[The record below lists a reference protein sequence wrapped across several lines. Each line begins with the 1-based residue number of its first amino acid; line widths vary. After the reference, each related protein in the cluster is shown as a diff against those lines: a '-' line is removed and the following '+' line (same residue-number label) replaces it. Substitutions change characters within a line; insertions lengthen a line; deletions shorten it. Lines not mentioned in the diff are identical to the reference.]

1 MQRIRDKN
9 FDRWMFGYL
18 RDLFDKGIRRKQ
30 RRGKRIRHVL
40 FTLCDHYEPLWAG
53 PHGKADFEVGL
64 RRVERWHAAY
74 PKLAEQFRDSDGVT
88 PQHTFFFPAEE
99 YEHRFFDRLD
109 DLVRRDY
116 GEVELHLHH
125 SNDTEESL
133 ERTIRSAL
141 NLYGQR
147 GHFARTADGQMH
159 YGFIHGNWAL
169 ANGRPDGQSC
179 GVDAE
184 LPLLFRTGC
193 YADFTF
199 PSCPDITQPNI
210 VNQIYWPTGDLSR
223 KRSYES
229 GRQARVGESFDDRL
243 LIITGPFVVGFRG
256 DTLQPRLEYGAILGN
271 DPVTKYRVQHWVKAG
286 VHILGQQDWLF
297 IKVYTHGAQDTQ
309 ADALLGDGGR
319 QLHEQLQLL
328 NDGVE
333 SCLHYVTAREM
344 FNIARAAIDGKTGN
358 PRDYRDYLL
367 PRPPLRTKG
376 SQ

>member
-9 FDRWMFGYL
+9 VDRWMFGYL

-30 RRGKRIRHVL
+30 RRGDRVRHVL
-40 FTLCDHYEPLWAG
+40 FALCDHYEPLWAG

-74 PKLAEQFRDSDGVT
+74 PKLAEQFRDSDGVA

-99 YEHRFFDRLD
+99 YEHRFFDHLD

-141 NLYGQR
+141 ELYGRR
-147 GHFARTADGQMH
+147 GHFARTAEGQMH

-243 LIITGPFVVGFRG
+243 LIITGPLVVGFRG

-271 DPVTKYRVQHWVKAG
+271 DPVTKYRVRHWVKAG
-286 VHILGQQDWLF
+286 VHVLGQPDWLF
-297 IKVYTHGAQDTQ
+297 IKVYTHGAQDNQ
-309 ADALLGDGGR
+309 ANALLGDGGR

-367 PRPPLRTKG
+367 PRPPVRTKR

>member
-9 FDRWMFGYL
+9 FDRWIIGYL
-18 RDLFDKGIRRKQ
+18 RDLFDKGIRRK
-30 RRGKRIRHVL
+30 RRRDKRVRHVL
-40 FTLCDHYEPLWAG
+40 FALCDHYEPLWAG
-53 PHGKADFEVGL
+53 AHGKADFEVGL
-64 RRVERWHAAY
+64 RRVERWHAGY
-74 PKLAEQFRDSDGVT
+74 PKLADQFRDSDGVA

-99 YEHRFFDRLD
+99 YEDRFFDHLD
-109 DLVRRDY
+109 DLVRHDY

-133 ERTIRSAL
+133 EQAIRSAL
-141 NLYGQR
+141 ELYGRR
-147 GHFARTADGQMH
+147 GHFARSADGRMH

-169 ANGRPDGQSC
+169 ANGRPDGQNC

-199 PSCPDITQPNI
+199 PSCPDVTQPNI
-210 VNQIYWPTGDLSR
+210 VNQIYWPIGDLAR

-243 LIITGPFVVGFRG
+243 LIITGPFAVGFRG
-256 DTLQPRLEYGAILGN
+256 NTLQPRLEYGAILRN
-271 DPVTKYRVQHWVKAG
+271 DPVTKYRVKHWVKAG
-286 VHILGQQDWLF
+286 IHVLGQQDWLF
-297 IKVYTHGAQDTQ
+297 IKVYTHGAQDAQ

-319 QLHEQLQLL
+319 QLHENLQLL

-367 PRPPLRTKG
+367 PRPPVRTKG
-376 SQ
+376 SP